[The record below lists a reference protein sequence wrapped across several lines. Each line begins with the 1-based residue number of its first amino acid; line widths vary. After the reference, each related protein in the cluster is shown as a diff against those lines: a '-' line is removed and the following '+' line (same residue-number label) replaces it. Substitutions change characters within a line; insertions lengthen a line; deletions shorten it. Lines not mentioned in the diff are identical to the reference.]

1 MNVPTTFTS
10 GVYRSLNTCNTMAKG
25 VSQTL
30 NTQFSSE
37 DTLKVS
43 GKKVMD
49 DTSATEE
56 FENNTSLP
64 DEFVKKIR
72 EMAKE
77 GAQKGVYKGDE
88 YIAYMN
94 AYKTQHISPDR
105 PKLLMG
111 LNNILSNLS
120 RITNRLQTF
129 SLMGFRANVDF
140 YSGTAVFYN
149 SNGEKIMG
157 CDSDG
162 DVMEFP
168 TKAEQKF
175 HREMNALYEEAYD
188 AARAEMK
195 AGEQGQLPPGTDASQ
210 VDVRA

>member
-10 GVYRSLNTCNTMAKG
+10 GVYRSLNTCNTMEKG

-94 AYKTQHISPDR
+94 AYKKQYISPDR
-105 PKLLMG
+105 SKLLMG